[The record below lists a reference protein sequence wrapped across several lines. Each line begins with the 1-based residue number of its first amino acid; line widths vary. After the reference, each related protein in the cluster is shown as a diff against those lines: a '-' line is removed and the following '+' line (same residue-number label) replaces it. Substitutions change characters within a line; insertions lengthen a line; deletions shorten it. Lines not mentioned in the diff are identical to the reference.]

1 MKRNI
6 QENIVH
12 GREDEVPEKE
22 IIQVAQSSISP

>member
-22 IIQVAQSSISP
+22 INPYLHSVDK